1 MSMGIRRHK
10 TAPSWSGDIL
20 GISWDRLISP
30 NKLWG
35 ATPFRHLICVYIG
48 EKNHLWW
55 TDDSKPN
62 PFGQKW
68 RARSKVGYLSSFI
81 HAFTQNGSEICRLL
95 RVTSLSTTNEPV
107 GKRHFWPQKLL
118 LWKAF
123 QNETPIITNCYW
135 ALFYTHRIQVISWR
149 MQVESQQLDSKALGH
164 LRSPKNV
171 QRHPTKHQPYPD
183 DPCMEYLL
191 TLAL

>member
-62 PFGQKW
+62 PLGQKW

-107 GKRHFWPQKLL
+107 GKGHFCPQTLV

-123 QNETPIITNCYW
+123 QKWNTNYRQLLLSLVLYPQNTGYFL
-135 ALFYTHRIQVISWR
+135 ANASRISWAIGL
-149 MQVESQQLDSKALGH
+149 QS
-164 LRSPKNV
+164 
-171 QRHPTKHQPYPD
+171 T
-183 DPCMEYLL
+183 
-191 TLAL
+191 